1 MQRDVYVNAREKESK
16 QQLFERILQK
26 WPIQFVQFFNY
37 LVCLVSLDHLILY
50 TSQQDQDLVF
60 QKRPEN
66 KHKQFKKTILCSI
79 LKTQAYK

>member
-37 LVCLVSLDHLILY
+37 LVNHLILY

-66 KHKQFKKTILCSI
+66 KHKKFKKTILCSI